1 VADIDFTELLT
12 TSAKSRP
19 DHVPN
24 EYVRVDHWGEGFE
37 GDLRFRD
44 YEANSDSK
52 KYWNAVAERF
62 SAKKRELIHRPKRGL
77 GGKTG
82 VWVHPL
88 IAAHYAAWLNPDFA
102 VLVNE
107 TFLRVVEGDSDL
119 AAEMMIRDHNKDR
132 LERAKQ
138 RVLCSETNK
147 QTMVLAQEWGTPY
160 AQVHN
165 DRYRGLY
172 EMDAKQ
178 LRAAGNLEKDET
190 PLNAL
195 SVYDLTLN
203 SLANQRAKM
212 AGNPLS
218 MTRIASTLRR
228 GHKEDLGSDLVP
240 TFEVNRLRPSQARAI
255 AFSPEYQSELPLM
268 RK

>member
-1 VADIDFTELLT
+1 MSNIDFTLLLKE
-12 TSAKSRP
+12 SESNRP
-19 DHVPN
+19 EHVP
-24 EYVRVDHWGEGFE
+24 EGYVRVDHWQGAF
-37 GDLRFRD
+37 DARFSH
-44 YEANSDSK
+44 YEENAETK
-52 KYWNAVAERF
+52 RYYNAVR
-62 SAKKRELIHRPKRGL
+62 AKLCRNSGFAQKPVFKPGQKHKG
-77 GGKTG
+77 TG
-82 VWVHPL
+82 IWVHPL
-88 IAAHYAAWLNPDFA
+88 IASHYAAWLNVDFA

-119 AAEMMIRDHNKDR
+119 AADMMIRDHNKDR

-228 GHKEDLGSDLVP
+228 GHKEDLGCDLVP
-240 TFEVNRLRPSQARAI
+240 TFEKNRLRPSQARAI
-255 AFSPEYQSELPLM
+255 AFSPEYQSELPLYP
-268 RK
+268 

>member
-1 VADIDFTELLT
+1 MSNIDFTLLLKE
-12 TSAKSRP
+12 SESNRP
-19 DHVPN
+19 DHVSA
-24 EYVRVDHWGEGFE
+24 EYVRVDHWGDNFN
-37 GDLRFRD
+37 DSRFRH
-44 YEANSDSK
+44 YEENQETK
-52 KYWNAVAERF
+52 KYWNSV
-62 SAKKRELIHRPKRGL
+62 REKLCRNS
-77 GGKTG
+77 GKAQKPVFKPGQKYKGTG
-82 VWVHPL
+82 IWVHPL
-88 IAAHYAAWLNPDFA
+88 IAAHYAAWLNADFA

-107 TFLRVVEGDSDL
+107 TFIRVVEGDSDL

-160 AQVHN
+160 SQVHN

-178 LRAAGNLEKDET
+178 LRVAGSLEKNET

-240 TFEVNRLRPSQARAI
+240 TFEENRLRPSQARAI
-255 AFSPEYQSELPLM
+255 AFSPEYQSELPL
-268 RK
+268 